1 MRKFIPYFLL
11 QGVSIIHADTNRL
24 SHVASTSKYTP
35 EYFTAVEQ
43 NVTSVNSSSQGI
55 ISTCKQNYSIRASE
69 ALSTAYT
76 AKNEADK
83 ADVAAKNLKVNVDR
97 VVKEASMLQQVNTTR
112 LSELKN
118 EIQIIRAEFTQRNVT
133 DLIKE
138 LKNAKEEQQKFLTE
152 YREKVKEKR
161 EEITELKALYASL
174 TSVTCERST
183 T

>member
-1 MRKFIPYFLL
+1 MRKFIPYSLL
-11 QGVSIIHADTNRL
+11 QGVSIIHADANRL
-24 SHVASTSKYTP
+24 SHDASTSKYIA

-55 ISTCKQNYSIRASE
+55 ISACSQNYTTTATE
-69 ALSTAYT
+69 ALTTAYT
-76 AKNEADK
+76 AKSESDK
-83 ADVAAKNLKVNVDR
+83 SDVAAKNLKVNVDG

-118 EIQIIRAEFTQRNVT
+118 EIQRIRAEFTQRNVT

-174 TSVTCERST
+174 TSVTCEKST